1 VIEGVEIAPGAWVL
15 QNRETGRNMGVVLDR
30 AKSGATLVNPGHL
43 QIEQDALEKFLADMK
58 VKVACLL
65 FTGEPEDTEV
75 IMWPGAAFITPTSV
89 GDEMDL
95 QALPPGWEAQVLSR
109 GALLGLYSKHDR
121 TIFCGDMLRKGFI
134 PELKRGSQNY
144 LDALDRLEE
153 LDVKLAIPLSGSEA
167 RGKREIRERIEHD
180 QSYTMSVLRH
190 VVSSRAAHASLER
203 VMQVASQIY
212 EDYPHLETHLRN
224 LRYTWDEL
232 AFS

>member
-1 VIEGVEIAPGAWVL
+1 VIEGAEVAPGAWVL
-15 QNRETGRNMGVVLDR
+15 ENRETGRNMGVVLDK
-30 AKSGATLVNPGHL
+30 AKLSATLVNPGHL

-58 VKVACLL
+58 SKVQCLL
-65 FTGEPEDTEV
+65 FTGEPADTEV

-95 QALPPGWEAQVLSR
+95 RALPPGWEAQVLSR
-109 GALLGLYSKHDR
+109 GAFLGLYGNQER
-121 TIFCGDMLRKGFI
+121 TLFCGEMLRKGFI

-144 LDALDRLEE
+144 LDALDKLEE
-153 LDVKLAIPLSGSEA
+153 LDVKLAIPLSGPEA

-180 QSYTMSVLRH
+180 RNYTMSVLRH
-190 VVSSRAAHASLER
+190 VVTSRASHASLER
-203 VMQVASQIY
+203 VLEVASQVY

-224 LRYTWDEL
+224 LRYTWEEL

>member
-1 VIEGVEIAPGAWVL
+1 MIEGAEIAPGAWVL
-15 QNRETGRNMGVVLDR
+15 QNRATGRNMGVVLEMAR
-30 AKSGATLVNPGHL
+30 RTATLVNPGHL
-43 QIEQDALEKFLADMK
+43 QVEQDALDKFLSDIK
-58 VKVACLL
+58 GKVACLL

-95 QALPPGWEAQVLSR
+95 QTLPAGWEAQVLSR
-109 GALLGLYSKHDR
+109 GALLGLYSKVER
-121 TIFCGDMLRKGFI
+121 LLFCGEMLRKGFI
-134 PELKRGSQNY
+134 PELKRGTQNY

-153 LDVKLAIPLSGSEA
+153 LDVKLAIPLSGPEA
-167 RGKREIRERIEHD
+167 RGKREIKERIEHD
-180 QSYTMSVLRH
+180 RNYTMSVLRH
-190 VVSSRAAHASLER
+190 VVSSRAANASLER
-203 VMQVASQIY
+203 VMLVASQVY